1 MPTDAPRVGSTVDQ
15 RYRLVAALGRGG
27 MAAVYVAI
35 DQVTD
40 QRVALKM
47 LHPNLLDNAEVL
59 GRFERE
65 ARATM
70 RVSHPNLVK
79 AFGHGEYGGGFRY
92 IVLEFLEGP
101 TLEDYAHERAPLPTS
116 EVLQIGRSV
125 AAALGALH
133 KRGVIHRD
141 LKPSNIILQGGDPG
155 AVKVFDLGL
164 ALHSSLTRMTSV
176 GMRIG
181 TPSFMAPEY
190 IEESR
195 CDARSDLYSLG
206 AILFELASGTRVF
219 EGTGRELLFQ
229 QVETEAPL
237 LEERVPGLHPPRLS
251 DVLSQLLRK
260 DPHERPQNAQDVVAA
275 LEAV

>member
-1 MPTDAPRVGSTVDQ
+1 
-15 RYRLVAALGRGG
+15 

-35 DQVTD
+35 DQVSN
-40 QRVALKM
+40 QRLALKI

-70 RVSHPNLVK
+70 RIKHPNLVQ
-79 AFGHGEYGGGFRY
+79 AFGHGEHGEGFRY
-92 IVLEFLEGP
+92 MVLEFLEGP
-101 TLEDYAHERAPLPTS
+101 TLEDYAHERGPLPTS
-116 EVLQIGRSV
+116 EVVQIGSAV
-125 AAALGALH
+125 AAALGELH

-164 ALHSSLTRMTSV
+164 ALHSSLTRVTSV

-181 TPSFMAPEY
+181 TPAFMAPEY

-219 EGTGRELLFQ
+219 QGSGRDVLFQ

-237 LEERVPGLHPPRLS
+237 LEERASGLHPDGLS
-251 DVLSQLLRK
+251 VLLGRMLRK
-260 DPHERPQNAQDVVAA
+260 DPHERPQHAQEVIEA
-275 LEAV
+275 LQAL

>member
-1 MPTDAPRVGSTVDQ
+1 MPTDAPRVGTTVAD

-35 DQVTD
+35 DQTSD
-40 QRVALKM
+40 DRVALKI
-47 LHPNLLDNAEVL
+47 LHPNLLDNDEAL

-70 RVSHPNLVK
+70 RVNHPNLVQ
-79 AFGHGEYGGGFRY
+79 AFGYGEHGAGFRY

-101 TLEDYAHERAPLPTS
+101 TLEDYAHGRAPLPTDA
-116 EVLQIGRSV
+116 VIRIGAAV
-125 AAALGALH
+125 AAALGELH

-141 LKPSNIILQGGDPG
+141 LKPSNIILQGSDPS

-164 ALHSSLTRMTSV
+164 ALHSSLSRVTSV

-181 TPSFMAPEY
+181 TPAFMAPEY
-190 IEESR
+190 IEEGR

-219 EGTGRELLFQ
+219 EGVGRDIMFQ
-229 QVETEAPL
+229 QVETEAPE
-237 LEERVPGLHPPRLS
+237 LEGRVPGLHPMGLS
-251 DVLSQLLRK
+251 DLLAEMLRK
-260 DPHERPQNAQDVVAA
+260 DPQERPQNAQDVVTA
-275 LEAV
+275 LRRL